1 MYDEII
7 KDVLSLTFK
16 LFPLCA
22 FPFCISSLIKFIK
35 YFCTGYGS
43 CRNPST
49 HNNCP
54 VETVETVELSDCQK
68 WVKEFEERED
78 ISIYG

>member
-7 KDVLSLTFK
+7 KDVLSLAFK
-16 LFPLCA
+16 LFPICA
-22 FPFCISSLIKFIK
+22 FPICVSALLKFIK
-35 YFCTGYGS
+35 YCCIGYGS
-43 CRNPST
+43 RHNPST

-54 VETVETVELSDCQK
+54 AETVETVELSDCQK
-68 WVKEFEERED
+68 WVKEFEKSED

>member
-7 KDVLSLTFK
+7 KDCLSFAFN
-16 LFPLCA
+16 LFPICA
-22 FPFCISSLIKFIK
+22 FPFCFSAFIKFIK
-35 YFCTGYGS
+35 YCCNGHGL
-43 CRNPST
+43 RHIPST

-54 VETVETVELSDCQK
+54 VETVEPVELSDCQK

>member
-1 MYDEII
+1 MYDQII

-16 LFPLCA
+16 FFLLFA
-22 FPFCISSLIKFIK
+22 FPFCISVMIKFIK
-35 YFCTGYGS
+35 YCCTGYS
-43 CRNPST
+43 SRHKPST

-54 VETVETVELSDCQK
+54 VEPVEPVELSDCQK
-68 WVKEFEERED
+68 WVKEFEEREG